1 MSVILQKSSKITK
14 NNKNKKNWQMRKKVH
29 MIRKRIR
36 ADMKTKY
43 RNKNQKKKVKKKRIQ
58 MMMIVIFNRRK
69 RWDYNKMR

>member
-1 MSVILQKSSKITK
+1 
-14 NNKNKKNWQMRKKVH
+14 MRKKVH